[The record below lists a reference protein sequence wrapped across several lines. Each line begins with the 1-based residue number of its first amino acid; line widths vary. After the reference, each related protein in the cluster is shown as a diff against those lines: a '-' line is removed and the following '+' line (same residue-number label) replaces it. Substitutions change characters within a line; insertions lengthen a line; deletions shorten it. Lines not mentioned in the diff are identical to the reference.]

1 MFMYLSQNNF
11 NLNKNKMEIGTADS
25 LVVVCVLSTTCHAC
39 DYVRNILEDIHDS
52 FKDITFAIINIDKNY
67 DLLEK
72 FNAVNINVTHTPT
85 YLLFKLG
92 FFERIL
98 DIKILS
104 KDSLTKSLKN
114 ELNFNRII
122 PKQDDSLSKYLKLY
136 QF

>member
-11 NLNKNKMEIGTADS
+11 NLNKNKMEIGTTDS
-25 LVVVCVLSTTCHAC
+25 LVIVCVLSTTCHAC
-39 DYVRNILEDIHDS
+39 DYVRDILEDIHDT
-52 FKDITFAIINIDKNY
+52 FQDIKFAIVNIDKNN

-72 FNAVNINVTHTPT
+72 FKSANISVTHTPT

-92 FFERIL
+92 FFDRIL

-104 KDSLTKSLKN
+104 KDSLKKSLNN

-122 PKQDDSLSKYLKLY
+122 PKQDHLDKYLKLEE
-136 QF
+136 F